1 MFETFIF
8 AANAILPIVLIISL
22 GYVLKKIKFIDLH
35 FINMLNKYVFRVGLP
50 VLLFYNVYSIES
62 FDEIKWGVILFAV
75 LSILVMFVIGWFSIF
90 FTVKDPN
97 QKGVILQAVIR
108 SNFALIGI
116 PLAQSLG
123 GINALL
129 IVSLLSAFT
138 IPLAN
143 ILSVISLTM
152 YQRNELGEKI
162 SKKKMVKSVLTN
174 PLIIGVGLGLLV
186 IFLRGLVTPEG
197 GTPPFTLK
205 DDMKFGYDALRLIG
219 QTATPMALIALG
231 GQFEISVIK
240 PLLNKIV
247 LGVTW
252 RNIIVP
258 GVVLTL
264 AVLLEDRIVGMK
276 DAYAALIALFGTP
289 LAVSSAI
296 MVHEMGGDEK
306 LAGQL
311 VIWSSIFSILS
322 LFTIIMIFRGIGAL

>member
-162 SKKKMVKSVLTN
+162 SKKKVVKSVLTN

-186 IFLRGLVTPEG
+186 IFLRGLITPEG
-197 GTPPFTLK
+197 GVPPFTLK

>member
-1 MFETFIF
+1 MLDTFIF
-8 AANAILPIVLIISL
+8 AANAVLPIVLIITL
-22 GYVLKKIKFIDLH
+22 GYILKKIKFIDLH

-50 VLLFYNVYSIES
+50 VLLFYNVYSIQS

-75 LSILVMFVIGWFSIF
+75 LAILIMFFVGWLSIF

-143 ILSVISLTM
+143 VLSVISLTI

-162 SKKKMVKSVLTN
+162 SKKKMIKSVVTN

-186 IFLRGLVTPEG
+186 IFLRGLITPLG
-197 GTPPFTLK
+197 GTPIFTLK

-240 PLLNKIV
+240 PLLSKIV

-252 RNIIVP
+252 RNMIVP

-264 AVLLEDRIVGMK
+264 AVLLEDQITGMK

-311 VIWSSIFSILS
+311 VIWSSIFSIIT